1 MNENEGYIETLTVND
16 VPWHRL
22 TTPYGRAT
30 AFPRYFAVLESMDDL
45 TAVEDAL
52 YELTINTEHQGTL
65 WHATP
70 FALVFLVRIFRR
82 ALAAQADNEIARRI
96 AERLLEHFLLIAE
109 CVRMGDV
116 MEHAAPAVLLRSPAR
131 RIPLVGGL
139 RRGGGR
145 TALGGR
151 GCVPGGTLLQFLL
164 LLRTGACF
172 VRGRTQTRS
181 LGQRDDES
189 YIKRANTS
197 VR

>member
-1 MNENEGYIETLTVND
+1 MTENERYIAMLTVND

-116 MEHAAPAVLLRSPAR
+116 MEHAAPLPYFSDLLREEYLWSEVYDEEEDELRWEDEDVFPAELFYSFYCYSGQVLASCEGELKQEALDSEMMN
-131 RIPLVGGL
+131 RI
-139 RRGGGR
+139 
-145 TALGGR
+145 
-151 GCVPGGTLLQFLL
+151 
-164 LLRTGACF
+164 
-172 VRGRTQTRS
+172 
-181 LGQRDDES
+181 
-189 YIKRANTS
+189 
-197 VR
+197 